1 MGFRSTLNGSGSWSD
16 RAAKVRASPMRPF
29 GLQETASSGGF
40 AWHTEHR
47 LLHALDRLACGVMLV
62 DAGDKL
68 LHSNSACRGFL
79 PSLRDDLRVGLSAAE
94 LLREAVR
101 RGDVRAELGLI
112 ERWLEDRAALEPPG
126 LNVRLRDD
134 RWLRLE
140 ARPTVD
146 QGAVLTLVDVTEFKR
161 REVWLTELH
170 DRLAGEGEDLKVF
183 ARHLATAKAEATE
196 ALRKAEQANAALAHE
211 IAERKLLEERLWLL
225 ANTDPLTGALNRRRF
240 LELLEGSARR
250 PSGRLRT
257 LAVLMLDLDYFKTI
271 NDRFGHLT
279 GDEALK
285 HFTRLAKG
293 ELRERDHFARLG
305 GEEFAALLPATTLD
319 SAVIVAERIRAATEN
334 ARFADENGVP
344 VPLSVSI
351 GVTELKPDD
360 DRPLA
365 VLNRADKALYLTK
378 ESGRN
383 RVAKAATDQPP
394 ALIRD

>member
-1 MGFRSTLNGSGSWSD
+1 
-16 RAAKVRASPMRPF
+16 MRPF
-29 GLQETASSGGF
+29 GLHETASPGGF
-40 AWHTEHR
+40 VWPTEHR
-47 LLHALDRLACGVMLV
+47 LLHVLDRLACGVMLV
-62 DAGDKL
+62 DASDKVVHL
-68 LHSNSACRGFL
+68 NSACRGYL
-79 PSLRDDLRVGLSAAE
+79 PSLRDDRRHGGSAAE
-94 LLREAVR
+94 LLREAIR
-101 RGDVRAELGLI
+101 SGDVRVDRAVI
-112 ERWLEDRAALEPPG
+112 DRWLEDRVALEPPA

-140 ARPTVD
+140 SRPTFD
-146 QGAVLTLVDVTEFKR
+146 QGTVITLVDVTEFKR

-196 ALRKAEQANAALAHE
+196 ALRKAEQANTALAHE

-240 LELLEGSARR
+240 LELLEGPARR
-250 PSGRLRT
+250 SSGRPRT
-257 LAVLMLDLDYFKTI
+257 LAVLMLDLDHFKKI
-271 NDRFGHLT
+271 NDRFGHMA

-285 HFTRLAKG
+285 HFTALAKA
-293 ELRERDHFARLG
+293 ELRDRDHFARLG
-305 GEEFAALLPATTLD
+305 GEEFAAILPATTLD
-319 SAVIVAERIRAATEN
+319 AAVTVAERIRVATEN
-334 ARFADENGVP
+334 ARFADENGVM

-351 GVTELKPDD
+351 GVTELRSED

-383 RVAKAATDQPP
+383 RVAKAATDGPP
-394 ALIRD
+394 ELIHA

>member
-1 MGFRSTLNGSGSWSD
+1 VW
-16 RAAKVRASPMRPF
+16 
-29 GLQETASSGGF
+29 Q
-40 AWHTEHR
+40 TEQR
-47 LLHALDRLACGVMLV
+47 LLHTLDRLACGLILV
-62 DAGDKL
+62 DSADRL
-68 LHSNSACRGFL
+68 LHVNNACRGFL
-79 PSLRDDLRVGLSAAE
+79 PSLRDEARPGVPLPE
-94 LLREAVR
+94 LLGEAVR
-101 RGDVRAELGLI
+101 RGDIRAELGLI
-112 ERWLEDRAALEPPG
+112 NRWLDDRAAVDPPA

-140 ARPTVD
+140 GRPTLDRGGV
-146 QGAVLTLVDVTEFKR
+146 VTLVDVTEFKR

-196 ALRKAEQANAALAHE
+196 ALRRAEHANAALAHE

-240 LELLEGSARR
+240 LELLEGDARR
-250 PSGRLRT
+250 PGGRPQT
-257 LAVLMLDLDYFKTI
+257 LAVLMLDLDYFKKI

-285 HFTRLAKG
+285 HFTGLARA

-305 GEEFAALLPATTLD
+305 GEEFAALLPGTPLEAALR
-319 SAVIVAERIRAATEN
+319 VAERIRAATEQ
-334 ARFADENGVP
+334 AVFTDETGVH

-383 RVAKAATDQPP
+383 RIAQAAIGSPP
-394 ALIRD
+394 TLVER

>member
-1 MGFRSTLNGSGSWSD
+1 
-16 RAAKVRASPMRPF
+16 MRPF
-29 GLQETASSGGF
+29 GLHETASPGGF
-40 AWHTEHR
+40 VWPTEHR
-47 LLHALDRLACGVMLV
+47 LLHVLDRLACGVMLV
-62 DAGDKL
+62 DASDKVVHL
-68 LHSNSACRGFL
+68 NSACRGYL
-79 PSLRDDLRVGLSAAE
+79 PSLRDDRRHGGSAAE
-94 LLREAVR
+94 LLREAIR
-101 RGDVRAELGLI
+101 SGDVRVDRAVI
-112 ERWLEDRAALEPPG
+112 DRWLEDRVALEPPA

-140 ARPTVD
+140 SRPTFD
-146 QGAVLTLVDVTEFKR
+146 QGTVITLVDVTEFKR

-196 ALRKAEQANAALAHE
+196 ALRKAEQANTALAHE

-240 LELLEGSARR
+240 LELLEGPARR
-250 PSGRLRT
+250 SSGRSRT
-257 LAVLMLDLDYFKTI
+257 LAVLMLDLDHFKKI
-271 NDRFGHLT
+271 NDRFGHMA

-285 HFTRLAKG
+285 HFTALAKA
-293 ELRERDHFARLG
+293 ELRDRDHFARLG
-305 GEEFAALLPATTLD
+305 GEEFAAILPATTLD
-319 SAVIVAERIRAATEN
+319 AAVTVAERIRVATEN
-334 ARFADENGVP
+334 ARFADENGVM

-351 GVTELKPDD
+351 GVTELRSED

-383 RVAKAATDQPP
+383 RVAKAATDGPP
-394 ALIRD
+394 ELIHA